1 MLAGSSLVAQ
11 TQRVPA
17 ETRFAKTPGG
27 QVLGSLTAGTSVTTG
42 KTDGDAI
49 EVTLDGWIITSSLDP
64 TKRDGFD
71 LLVTQRPTE
80 NLRDAPNGP
89 VIARLSVGVL
99 LNKVETRGGWTRVR
113 RTAWI
118 PRRALAAGALPPV
131 ASGPA
136 GSSPSDR
143 VLVARSTALAIVAGG
158 AGVGTLDSG
167 ASARVLGRAGDW
179 TRIQVDGWVKDSD
192 LLRTNDGVLIG
203 VSQAEVKANPKSFVG
218 QVVEWRVQFVAI
230 QKADELRPEMPLGQP
245 YLLTRGPLPEPGF
258 VYVIVPADKLE
269 SFQALNAL
277 QELTIRARIK
287 AATSKFLPTPVVELL
302 EVVKESGD

>member
-118 PRRALAAGALPPV
+118 SRRALAAGALPPA